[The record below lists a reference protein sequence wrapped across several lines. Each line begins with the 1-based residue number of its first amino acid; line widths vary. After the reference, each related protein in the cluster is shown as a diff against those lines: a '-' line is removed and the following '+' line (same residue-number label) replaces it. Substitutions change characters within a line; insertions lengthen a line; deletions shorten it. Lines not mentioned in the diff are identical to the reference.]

1 MISQEI
7 QEIIDQRIGQGKYV
21 GKGYL
26 EKINGFK
33 QILVKLQES
42 VNRFDEK
49 RQSYIRQYEEK
60 QGDFYGYFEEDPT
73 LIERMKVAAA
83 TTTIQKIEN
92 CIKECTRLY
101 NRFSR
106 DSVNISVIGLAR
118 QGKSRLLQAI
128 SSLPNSVIPASNGTD
143 CTGTISIIQNE
154 NGANTAH
161 GEVVFYNEDD
171 IKTLINDYLES
182 IGLNVRIDKISDI
195 PTKLNYLKEPTN
207 KKEIQRDM
215 TSKKKSWYGHLLK
228 YIEHYDAF
236 KELVGL
242 APKTI
247 NEDEIRTY
255 VAQYDEQ
262 DNKTY
267 NYLAVK
273 EVHIFKEFTYAEV
286 GKIVL
291 VDTIGLGDTALGI
304 KEKMLKTLRNN
315 SDAAF
320 MVRLPAYTGDHWSD
334 DDDDLYD
341 VVAEAMGK
349 EMLDKWLY
357 FVLNTSEALKNTNI
371 SNILL
376 KEIEEKELHL
386 ADVIK
391 VDCASSTEVQEKLVL
406 PALKNL
412 SKELKVVDKELMN
425 EANKKFQ
432 DCFEAYFDLYKKAHD
447 IIVKSPA
454 SKASLTMFGIEH
466 WDNINKKI
474 DGAIGSL
481 CNVYKEAQYQPC
493 LDIYKAI
500 EKNKEN
506 IYNYIPDVDWYIKE
520 INTMGIH
527 GDPESVYINGLNRFR
542 SKVSESFDNINVD
555 VLGPLQDILKY
566 QITDILYSIG
576 QWGKVYLA
584 SNSRQ
589 ECNTEWLDAFAK
601 EKLEGY
607 PKLLYAVNYILD
619 YKMSM
624 ADLIDYEVEK
634 SLSVLTPGSKEYQQ
648 LDLKEA
654 EKQGCYSDNTAMGN
668 YIWQTTVNLVY
679 QISERLDKDFDL
691 LTLIPSHSLYARIRK
706 FREKVVM
713 DEDARKELRKFYINE
728 AASIWG
734 DEYKQTLSKE
744 QSYQSLL
751 DLIETLPLEE
761 MSNFKLSIG

>member
-7 QEIIDQRIGQGKYV
+7 QEIIDQRIGQGKYI

-26 EKINGFK
+26 EKINVFK

-42 VNRFDEK
+42 VNRFEEK
-49 RQSYIRQYEEK
+49 RLSYIRQYEIK

-92 CIKECTRLY
+92 CINECTRLY

-128 SSLPNSVIPASNGTD
+128 SSLPDSVIPSSNGSD

-161 GEVVFYNEDD
+161 GEVFFYNEDD
-171 IKTLINDYLES
+171 IKTLINDYLEN

-195 PTKLNYLKEPTN
+195 PTKLNYLKEPTK

-236 KELVGL
+236 KEFVGL

-255 VAQYDEQ
+255 VAQYDKQ

-320 MVRLPAYTGDHWSD
+320 MVRLPVHTGDHWSD
-334 DDDDLYD
+334 DDDNLYD

-349 EMLDKWLY
+349 EMLNKWLY
-357 FVLNTSEALKNTNI
+357 FVINTSEALENTKT
-371 SNILL
+371 SNIIL
-376 KEIEEKELHL
+376 KEIEDKELHL
-386 ADVIK
+386 ANVIK
-391 VDCASSTEVQEKLVL
+391 VDCASSSEVQEKLLL

-466 WDNINKKI
+466 WDNINKEI
-474 DGAIGSL
+474 DEAIGAL
-481 CNVYKEAQYQPC
+481 CNKYKDAQYQPC
-493 LDIYKAI
+493 VGIYKAI

-506 IYNYIPDVDWYIKE
+506 IYNYIPNAEWYIKE

-542 SKVSESFDNINVD
+542 SKVSESFDNINID

-607 PKLLYAVNYILD
+607 PKLLYAVSYILD

-624 ADLIDYEVEK
+624 ADLIDYDVEK
-634 SLSVLTPGSKEYQQ
+634 SLSILTPGSKEYQQ

-706 FREKVVM
+706 FREKIVM

-761 MSNFKLSIG
+761 MSNFKLSIE